1 VKADVDHLC
10 TTSRPKGDIAAQ
22 MALIPVLVRELN
34 ALYATAPERRRDV
47 LEALMLVL
55 VAAALAAKY
64 LGAKGTPGL
73 AAMYAKGVAQEL
85 EDERWIGLAKLVRV
99 QTLGSGNRDR
109 ARELAIAAADEI
121 QPRIGTEPARQLY
134 GMLHL
139 NCALASAT
147 LGQPDRSAAHMQ
159 EAREMAAAGPD
170 PDGLGWAGLLF
181 SETNVRFWD
190 VALAVEFGDL
200 GRVPELSEDIHP
212 ERVAS
217 WSRQGAYY
225 VDLARALAT
234 VRGRAD
240 DAVAALSRAES
251 LSPVATRV
259 SVWSRETVSD
269 LLRRVKRDARAG
281 RELRGLAYR
290 MGLAA

>member
-1 VKADVDHLC
+1 MGSA
-10 TTSRPKGDIAAQ
+10 G
-22 MALIPVLVRELN
+22 
-34 ALYATAPERRRDV
+34 
-47 LEALMLVL
+47 
-55 VAAALAAKY
+55 
-64 LGAKGTPGL
+64 
-73 AAMYAKGVAQEL
+73 
-85 EDERWIGLAKLVRV
+85 RV
-99 QTLGSGNRDR
+99 
-109 ARELAIAAADEI
+109 
-121 QPRIGTEPARQLY
+121 
-134 GMLHL
+134 
-139 NCALASAT
+139 C
-147 LGQPDRSAAHMQ
+147 
-159 EAREMAAAGPD
+159 
-170 PDGLGWAGLLF
+170 LF

-190 VALAVEFGDL
+190 VALAVELGDL
-200 GRVPELSEDIHP
+200 GRVPELSEDIRP

-259 SVWSRETVSD
+259 NVWSRETVSD